1 MLKLIVG
8 QMKSGKSSRLIDYV
22 DEFREQGVK
31 FKVFYPASCNK
42 VDGYVY
48 SRDNDRSTKAIK
60 VYNVDDLYNNIDDA
74 QVLLLDE
81 YTFYVSDSQVNEF
94 INFIEHCDKNG
105 INVYLFGLQLDYMS
119 RGFDLAHR
127 ILPYADE
134 VIVANARCEFCG
146 GVASRQ
152 IRFIDGK
159 LDTDEEADTLQ
170 MESSDIVYKACCRK
184 CYRELTGKPAIR

>member
-1 MLKLIVG
+1 MLKLVVG
-8 QMKSGKSSRLIDYV
+8 QMKSGKSARLIDYV
-22 DEFREQGVK
+22 DEFKKLDIE

-48 SRDNDRSTKAIK
+48 SRDNNRSTKAIK
-60 VYNVDDLYNNIDDA
+60 VYTVDDLYNNLGD
-74 QVLLLDE
+74 VKVVLLDE

-94 INFIEHCDKNG
+94 MDFIEFCDKKG
-105 INVYLFGLQLDYMS
+105 VDIYLFGLQLDYMS

-134 VIVANARCEFCG
+134 VVVANAMCEICG

-152 IRFIDGK
+152 IRFIDGE